1 LAVAASLGRPEV
13 STTHINRGECSHMST
28 VTVIAYGL
36 ERVICEDCG
45 HVTVRYESMI
55 ARDVERSMFSRKADS
70 LHATADPIAGA

>member
-1 LAVAASLGRPEV
+1 
-13 STTHINRGECSHMST
+13 MST